1 MYGVCLCAHV
11 YEKFGGEKWL
21 SGSWEMGFSALLCPT
36 KFSDLI
42 FVAVVFL
49 LVSFGM
55 YLTKMNIVNTCL
67 AWRPSNFL
75 K

>member
-1 MYGVCLCAHV
+1 MCLCAHV

-49 LVSFGM
+49 LVSFSFSFWGYF
-55 YLTKMNIVNTCL
+55 YLIGHTLK
-67 AWRPSNFL
+67 SNNV
-75 K
+75 